1 MGYSPWGHKESDMT
15 ERLNNT
21 RNTHRNLE
29 SHTHVQGKTH
39 AQIILEKTLNF
50 HLRMI
55 AKLKVSLDKC
65 WNVLVQSPSAKRYL
79 VWRGIWC
86 DFLGEV
92 FGVIFWSFFFS
103 LCWRGIIFKILFNFL
118 AFKEISE
125 GMETSRTTDDKIYS
139 LCKNRSAKSLNNRLQ
154 QPSIVKK

>member
-1 MGYSPWGHKESDMT
+1 VDYSPWGHKESDMT

-29 SHTHVQGKTH
+29 SPTHVQGKTH

-50 HLRMI
+50 HLRSI
-55 AKLKVSLDKC
+55 AKLKVSLEKC
-65 WNVLVQSPSAKRYL
+65 WNVLVQSPSAKTG
-79 VWRGIWC
+79 RGIWC
-86 DFLGEV
+86 DFLV
-92 FGVIFWSFFFS
+92 FFFF
-103 LCWRGIIFKILFNFL
+103 LCWRGIIFKFLFYFL

-139 LCKNRSAKSLNNRLQ
+139 LCKNRSGKSLNNRLL